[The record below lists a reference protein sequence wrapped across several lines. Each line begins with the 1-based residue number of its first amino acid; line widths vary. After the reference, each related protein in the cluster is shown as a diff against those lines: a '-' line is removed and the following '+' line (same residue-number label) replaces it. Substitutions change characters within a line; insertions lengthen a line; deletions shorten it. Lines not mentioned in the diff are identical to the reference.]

1 MNIYIDPL
9 SAFYVSGA
17 IALLA
22 VAIIV
27 YPTLRYG
34 AKKKTHKRTSVT

>member
-1 MNIYIDPL
+1 MNVYIDPL
-9 SAFYVSGA
+9 SAFYLTGA

-22 VAIIV
+22 VAIIA

-34 AKKKTHKRTSVT
+34 IKKKSSKR

>member
-1 MNIYIDPL
+1 MMVDPL
-9 SAFYVSGA
+9 QFFYLVSA

-27 YPTLRYG
+27 YPTLREK
-34 AKKKTHKRTSVT
+34 AKK